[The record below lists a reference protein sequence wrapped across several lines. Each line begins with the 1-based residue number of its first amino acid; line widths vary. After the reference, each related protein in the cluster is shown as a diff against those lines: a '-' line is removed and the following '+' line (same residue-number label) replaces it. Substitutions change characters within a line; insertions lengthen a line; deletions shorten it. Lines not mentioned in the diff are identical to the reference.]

1 MIQWRKRNTIYTTYV
16 SRDDEWQIRRTG
28 RARNSSWN
36 LLRARQDGDPYV
48 VVGSFP
54 TLNDAKA
61 SAEYRASQE

>member
-1 MIQWRKRNTIYTTYV
+1 MIRWKKRNTVNTTYV
-16 SRDDEWQIRRTG
+16 SRDEEWQIRRTG
-28 RARNSSWN
+28 RARNSMWN
-36 LLRARQDGDPYV
+36 LMQAKQDGDPYV